1 MRKLLKI
8 FIILLAIT
16 LGVFGWLFFQIITTG
31 QSDQTEHGDAIVVLG
46 AAEYG
51 GKPSPVFQAR
61 LDHAKELYEKGVAP
75 LIITTGGTYP
85 GEKKSEGEVGKKYLE
100 KKAVPASSIIAETE
114 SLTTKQ
120 NLMRVRDLIKEKNIQ
135 RIILV
140 SDPFHM
146 YRAMILAKDLGLTPL
161 ASPTRTSPISQNAW
175 LQFTYTGRE
184 AILIL
189 AHVLFDL

>member
-8 FIILLAIT
+8 FILLLAIT

-31 QSDQTEHGDAIVVLG
+31 QSDQTDHADAIVVLG
-46 AAEYG
+46 AAEYA

-75 LIITTGGTYP
+75 FIITTGGTYP

-100 KKAVPASSIIAETE
+100 EKGIPVSSIVAETE

-120 NLMRVRDLIKEKNIQ
+120 NLMRVKDLAKERNIQ
-135 RIILV
+135 RVILV

-146 YRAMILAKDLGLTPL
+146 YRATIMAEDLDLTPL
-161 ASPTRTSPISQNAW
+161 SSPTRTSPISQNIW
-175 LQFTYTGRE
+175 LQLLYIGRE

-189 AHVLFDL
+189 AHVLFDV